1 MRMST
6 QFSIDTNKPVKVL
19 KSINDVDLDVMFFN
33 NKNDQK
39 SY

>member
-1 MRMST
+1 MST
-6 QFSIDTNKPVKVL
+6 QFSIDTNKPVKEL

-33 NKNDQK
+33 NKNDKK